1 MSAKI
6 TNILIEGEEYD
17 FKVLKI
23 ITLYD
28 GNKYFVIEGPN
39 LNKYLLNCSL
49 YKNYNININDE
60 IKCKVDKINCS
71 GRTFL
76 EPKHPFLVEGE
87 IYNFEVIAIEELI
100 TEEDDNEQ
108 TLILKDEHNFE
119 YIALLDEKVS
129 LKELSKNIK
138 VRIKKISKARLFL
151 DIIS

>member
-6 TNILIEGEEYD
+6 SNILIEGEEYD

-28 GNKYFVIEGPN
+28 GNNYFVIEGPN
-39 LNKYLLNCSL
+39 LNKYLLNSSL
-49 YKNYNININDE
+49 YKNYNININDV

-76 EPKHPFLVEGE
+76 EPKHPFLNEGE

-108 TLILKDEHNFE
+108 TLILKDERNFE
-119 YIALLDEKVS
+119 YIAFLDEKVS

-138 VRIKKISKARLFL
+138 ARVKKISKARLFIAL
-151 DIIS
+151 LS